1 MVSGW
6 WSAGEISETSEQKNS
21 RAPILLSLYIGYV
34 NAETLTLFGCGTAGK
49 FGTGNTLLRY
59 GIGTR
64 CAEQPPTVRDAF
76 SEAFGAQNRLL
87 WYGRDIRYRK
97 HPPTVRNEATGCGHC
112 VDSSDLRIC
121 HCVDSS
127 DPRMRPLRSGLWV
140 EGATTAGVI
149 PALAQRC
156 GYYRWS
162 LF

>member
-1 MVSGW
+1 MSGW

-97 HPPTVRNEATGCGHC
+97 QPPTVRNEATGCGHC
-112 VDSSDLRIC
+112 VDSSD
-121 HCVDSS
+121 
-127 DPRMRPLRSGLWV
+127 PRMRPLRSGLWL
-140 EGATTAGVI
+140 EYATTAGVV

-156 GYYRWS
+156 CYYRWS
-162 LF
+162 MF

>member
-1 MVSGW
+1 MRN
-6 WSAGEISETSEQKNS
+6 TQ
-21 RAPILLSLYIGYV
+21 
-34 NAETLTLFGCGTAGK
+34 GT
-49 FGTGNTLLRY
+49 N
-59 GIGTR
+59 
-64 CAEQPPTVRDAF
+64 D
-76 SEAFGAQNRLL
+76 AFGAQNRLL

-127 DPRMRPLRSGLWV
+127 DLRICHCVDSSDLRICHCVDSSDPRMRPLRSGLWV
-140 EGATTAGVI
+140 EGATTAGVV